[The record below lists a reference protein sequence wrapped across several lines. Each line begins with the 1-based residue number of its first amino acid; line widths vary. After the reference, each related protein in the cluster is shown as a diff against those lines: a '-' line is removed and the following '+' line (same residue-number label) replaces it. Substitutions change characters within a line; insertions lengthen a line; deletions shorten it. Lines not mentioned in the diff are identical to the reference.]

1 MVRDSSC
8 RMTSLLVWYYS
19 VYQQALHDPSII
31 ILIAEHDCAFG
42 MLECFSGIVD
52 GLVGTIVAPNG
63 AQITHKS
70 YVEVGG
76 ADNQGYLRIAERNLT
91 NADTGVYTIA
101 MPDDENLNMNF
112 YIGLFC
118 MGFNGKKL
126 QCTHR
131 N

>member
-1 MVRDSSC
+1 
-8 RMTSLLVWYYS
+8 MTSLLVWYYS
-19 VYQQALHDPSII
+19 VYQQALHDPSIN

-42 MLECFSGIVD
+42 MLECFSGIVEVVE
-52 GLVGTIVAPNG
+52 GPVGSIVDSNG

-91 NADTGVYTIA
+91 NADTGVYTIT
-101 MPDDENLNMNF
+101 MPDDEGLDMNF

-131 N
+131 S